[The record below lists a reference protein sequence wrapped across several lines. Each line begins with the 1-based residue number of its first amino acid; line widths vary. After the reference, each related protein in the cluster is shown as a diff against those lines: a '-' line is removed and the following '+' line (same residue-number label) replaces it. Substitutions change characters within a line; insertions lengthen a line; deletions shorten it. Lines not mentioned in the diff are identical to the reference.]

1 MKTIITLGSFALL
14 TLLSG
19 CATLS
24 ETECASGNWEQIGYK
39 DGKSGRD
46 SDYIIKHESSC
57 IEYGVQLDRETYEAG
72 RQQGLARYCTA
83 DNGFGR
89 GTRGSSPNLSCGSQQ
104 FPVYFDGYSQ
114 GLMSR
119 LERLELDLDEAY
131 KEHEILTEV
140 LRRVKDEQEK
150 DRIELELEGVDKDID
165 SLQRQISQTND
176 LIHRYQ
182 SYDS

>member
-1 MKTIITLGSFALL
+1 MKTIITLGGFALL

-24 ETECASGNWEQIGYK
+24 ETECASGNWQQIGYK

-46 SDYIIKHESSC
+46 SDYIIKHESAC
-57 IEYGVQLDRETYEAG
+57 IEYGVQLDRVAYEAG
-72 RQQGLARYCTA
+72 RQQGLTRYCTA
-83 DNGFGR
+83 DNGFSR
-89 GTRGSSPNLSCGSQQ
+89 GSRGSSPNLSCSSQQ

-114 GLMSR
+114 GLFSR

-150 DRIELELEGVDKDID
+150 DRIELELEDVDNDID
-165 SLQRQISQTND
+165 ALQRQISQTKD
-176 LIHRYQ
+176 LIRRYRH
-182 SYDS
+182 YED

>member
-1 MKTIITLGSFALL
+1 MKIITVFGGIALL

-24 ETECASGNWEQIGYK
+24 ETECVSGNWQQVGYK

-57 IEYGVQLDRETYEAG
+57 IEYGVQLDREAYEAG
-72 RQQGLARYCTA
+72 RQQGLVRYCTA
-83 DNGFGR
+83 ENGFGR
-89 GTRGSSPNLSCGSQQ
+89 GSQGSSPNLSCGSQQ

-114 GLMSR
+114 GLLSR
-119 LERLELDLDEAY
+119 LERLELALDEAY

-150 DRIELELEGVDKDID
+150 DRIELELEDVDNDID
-165 SLQRQISQTND
+165 SLQRQISQTNN

-182 SYDS
+182 RYED